1 MHVLFRA
8 RVGDKLYYQ
17 DDQYLTSF
25 LRRIVES
32 INIEN
37 GIVSG
42 HESYLPKPLEEYLE
56 QWTGLTDR
64 NGVEIFE
71 GDRVRAWTEEV
82 TPFTPIHISGC
93 AEGVVTRYFNHFTL
107 LSDKGV
113 HNSHWENA
121 EYWEVL
127 K

>member
-25 LRRIVES
+25 LRRVIRD
-32 INIEN
+32 INYDNDIM
-37 GIVSG
+37 SD

-64 NGVEIFE
+64 NGVKIFE
-71 GDRVRAWTEEV
+71 GDMVYLAGYGEYHV
-82 TPFTPIHISGC
+82 TFPFIELYE
-93 AEGVVTRYFNHFTL
+93 AQFEGNIG
-107 LSDKGV
+107 SI
-113 HNSHWENA
+113 
-121 EYWEVL
+121 L